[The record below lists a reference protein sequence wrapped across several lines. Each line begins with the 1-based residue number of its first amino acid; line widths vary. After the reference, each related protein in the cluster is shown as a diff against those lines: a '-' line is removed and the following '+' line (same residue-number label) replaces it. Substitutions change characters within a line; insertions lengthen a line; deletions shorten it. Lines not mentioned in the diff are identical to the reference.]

1 MKKLYPRV
9 TELFIRVRKL
19 DIYLVFNTQSYYA
32 VPKNIKLVSTHRF
45 LMKIPSKRE
54 LQQITFNH
62 SWDIDYED
70 FMNLYKN
77 VLQIHILLESLI
89 LFFVSD
95 NTLPFR

>member
-1 MKKLYPRV
+1 MTWLLTCLFKKFKLYPRV

-32 VPKNIKLVSTHRF
+32 VPKNIKLVFTHRF

-62 SWDIDYED
+62 S
-70 FMNLYKN
+70 
-77 VLQIHILLESLI
+77 
-89 LFFVSD
+89 
-95 NTLPFR
+95 